1 MNKKLI
7 YRFVEGLAL
16 DKNRKNV
23 VYNLITKLEQE
34 INKPDITLATSTTIG
49 GIKIGYVNISKKYP
63 VQLDSDGKAYVE
75 VPWTDTNTTYSD
87 VAGATSSTAGNN
99 GLVPAPPAGAQIKF
113 LRGDGTWQVP
123 KNTTYSDVAGA
134 TSSTAGNNGLV
145 PAPPAGAQI
154 KFLRGDGTWQ
164 VPKNTT
170 YSDVAGATS
179 STAGN
184 NGLVPAPPAGAQ
196 TKFLRG
202 DGTWQVPMNT
212 TYNLVGVKDTQGLIK
227 NGSDVTSPEGYVP
240 CPIINGIPYYKEP
253 ATPASAEPAVAVLE
267 REK

>member
-1 MNKKLI
+1 MLNLKFIVMNKELI
-7 YRFVEGLAL
+7 YRFVEGLNL

-23 VYNLITKLEQE
+23 VYNLITNLEQE

-75 VPWTDTNTTYSD
+75 VPWTDTNTTYS
-87 VAGATSSTAGNN
+87 VMTAATSSAAGN
-99 GLVPAPPAGAQIKF
+99 
-113 LRGDGTWQVP
+113 
-123 KNTTYSDVAGA
+123 S
-134 TSSTAGNNGLV
+134 
-145 PAPPAGAQI
+145 
-154 KFLRGDGTWQ
+154 
-164 VPKNTT
+164 
-170 YSDVAGATS
+170 
-179 STAGN
+179 
-184 NGLVPAPPAGAQ
+184 GLVPAPPAGAQ

-202 DGTWQVPMNT
+202 DGTWQVPTNT
-212 TYNLVGVKDTQGLIK
+212 TYNLVGAKDTQGLIK

-253 ATPASAEPAVAVLE
+253 AASASVEPAVAVLE

>member
-1 MNKKLI
+1 MLNLKFIVMNKELI

-23 VYNLITKLEQE
+23 VYNLITNLEQE
-34 INKPDITLATSTTIG
+34 INKPDIALATSTTIG

-75 VPWTDTNTTYSD
+75 VPWTDTNTTYS
-87 VAGATSSTAGNN
+87 VMTAATSSAAGN
-99 GLVPAPPAGAQIKF
+99 
-113 LRGDGTWQVP
+113 
-123 KNTTYSDVAGA
+123 S
-134 TSSTAGNNGLV
+134 
-145 PAPPAGAQI
+145 
-154 KFLRGDGTWQ
+154 
-164 VPKNTT
+164 
-170 YSDVAGATS
+170 
-179 STAGN
+179 
-184 NGLVPAPPAGAQ
+184 GLVPAPPAGAQ

-202 DGTWQVPMNT
+202 DGTWQVPTNT
-212 TYNLVGVKDTQGLIK
+212 TYNLVGAKDTQGLIK

-253 ATPASAEPAVAVLE
+253 AASASVEPAVAVLE

>member
-123 KNTTYSDVAGA
+123 
-134 TSSTAGNNGLV
+134 
-145 PAPPAGAQI
+145 
-154 KFLRGDGTWQ
+154 
-164 VPKNTT
+164 
-170 YSDVAGATS
+170 
-179 STAGN
+179 
-184 NGLVPAPPAGAQ
+184 
-196 TKFLRG
+196 
-202 DGTWQVPMNT
+202 MNT

>member
-1 MNKKLI
+1 MLNLKFIVMNKELI
-7 YRFVEGLAL
+7 YRFVEGLNL

-23 VYNLITKLEQE
+23 VYNLITNLEQE

-75 VPWTDTNTTYSD
+75 VPWTDTNTTYS
-87 VAGATSSTAGNN
+87 VMTAATSSAAGN
-99 GLVPAPPAGAQIKF
+99 
-113 LRGDGTWQVP
+113 
-123 KNTTYSDVAGA
+123 S
-134 TSSTAGNNGLV
+134 
-145 PAPPAGAQI
+145 
-154 KFLRGDGTWQ
+154 
-164 VPKNTT
+164 
-170 YSDVAGATS
+170 
-179 STAGN
+179 
-184 NGLVPAPPAGAQ
+184 GLVPAPPAGAQ

-202 DGTWQVPMNT
+202 DGTWQVPTNT
-212 TYNLVGVKDTQGLIK
+212 TYNLVGAKDTQGLIK

-253 ATPASAEPAVAVLE
+253 AASASVGPAVAVLE

>member
-1 MNKKLI
+1 MLNLKFIVMNKELI
-7 YRFVEGLAL
+7 YRFVKGLNL

-23 VYNLITKLEQE
+23 VYNLITNLEQE

-75 VPWTDTNTTYSD
+75 VPWTDTNTTYS
-87 VAGATSSTAGNN
+87 VMTAATSSAAGN
-99 GLVPAPPAGAQIKF
+99 
-113 LRGDGTWQVP
+113 
-123 KNTTYSDVAGA
+123 S
-134 TSSTAGNNGLV
+134 
-145 PAPPAGAQI
+145 
-154 KFLRGDGTWQ
+154 
-164 VPKNTT
+164 
-170 YSDVAGATS
+170 
-179 STAGN
+179 
-184 NGLVPAPPAGAQ
+184 GLVPAPPAGAQ

-202 DGTWQVPMNT
+202 DGTWQVPTNT
-212 TYNLVGVKDTQGLIK
+212 TYNLVGAKDTQGLIK

-253 ATPASAEPAVAVLE
+253 AASASVGPAVAVLE